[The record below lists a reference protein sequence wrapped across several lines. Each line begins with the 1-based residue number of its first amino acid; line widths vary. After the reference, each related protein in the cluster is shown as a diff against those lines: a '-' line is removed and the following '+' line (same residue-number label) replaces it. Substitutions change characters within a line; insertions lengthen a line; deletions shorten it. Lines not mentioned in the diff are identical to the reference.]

1 MDKSLDNNKSMAFTC
16 KHRDT
21 EVIASGLAEKK
32 LYSRPTCTGAIVV
45 EA

>member
-1 MDKSLDNNKSMAFTC
+1 MTIKVWHSTC

-32 LYSRPTCTGAIVV
+32 PYSRPTCTGAIAV
-45 EA
+45 EAQCI